1 MFAYIYQNTGPAITK
16 AFTYLVSAIK
26 YLDDSKDPFEA
37 GDLIEVR
44 ESVEYAEPPQM
55 SAELIAKILS
65 NIKDP
70 EKIANLM
77 QLNRSWYRE
86 GSRRLYKDRD
96 ELMNWL
102 RLNRIEQLDPFMRY
116 LKLDRLEE
124 YRRFNNSI
132 VNEYKEVK
140 EHLAKMREEQE
151 TADNNLFRYLHEYRT
166 DIEMQP
172 TVSAGFDI
180 FEELGILRD
189 DDDDDYEG
197 RKLNQYGGD
206 EELIPPILYKYFD
219 NDRYEDDLIQIMHNE
234 YGNLTFKRRHVPKY
248 EELLKIYSDKG
259 VAVVKDI
266 LETGKL
272 HSQWVE
278 YQAFANET
286 INREWK
292 ILN

>member
-1 MFAYIYQNTGPAITK
+1 MFTYIYQNTAPAITK

-116 LKLDRLEE
+116 LKLDRIDE
-124 YRRFNNSI
+124 YRRINNRI
-132 VNEYKEVK
+132 G
-140 EHLAKMREEQE
+140 
-151 TADNNLFRYLHEYRT
+151 T
-166 DIEMQP
+166 
-172 TVSAGFDI
+172 I
-180 FEELGILRD
+180 FSSPNSD
-189 DDDDDYEG
+189 
-197 RKLNQYGGD
+197 
-206 EELIPPILYKYFD
+206 
-219 NDRYEDDLIQIMHNE
+219 
-234 YGNLTFKRRHVPKY
+234 LTFFSVKLTFFNVELTFFNVELTFFSVKSTFFAICF
-248 EELLKIYSDKG
+248 LLKI
-259 VAVVKDI
+259 
-266 LETGKL
+266 
-272 HSQWVE
+272 
-278 YQAFANET
+278 
-286 INREWK
+286 
-292 ILN
+292 